1 MTRKND
7 TVMIRPPVIPGTGNR
22 PIDYRRVSVLLVFSN
37 PIISDR
43 ICRQLER
50 NENMMIEIC
59 LSEDDAIHFLEYIRF
74 DVILIGY
81 TTGMTDRIRFLQ
93 ALRTMYPSIPVIYY
107 PLLRD
112 QPPGNVPREY
122 GPVYFVARQ
131 NSGTGDGH
139 EDLHP
144 VIMQAMSEN
153 EAGNCRNVLPVGDD

>member
-22 PIDYRRVSVLLVFSN
+22 PIDYRGVSVLLVFSN